1 MRFLKEYV
9 ILFFIIVFVILIE
22 FITGKITNKS
32 LEGINYY
39 ISNLEEGINN
49 NDNIESKME
58 ELSNKWYKDEIILSY
73 YMEHNELEKIST
85 NMNELRVNLR
95 NISNNNYAEIK
106 VLIDEIKYRL
116 EYIKS
121 KQKLGLKNVF

>member
-32 LEGINYY
+32 LESINYY

>member
-1 MRFLKEYV
+1 M
-9 ILFFIIVFVILIE
+9 
-22 FITGKITNKS
+22 
-32 LEGINYY
+32 
-39 ISNLEEGINN
+39 EEGINN